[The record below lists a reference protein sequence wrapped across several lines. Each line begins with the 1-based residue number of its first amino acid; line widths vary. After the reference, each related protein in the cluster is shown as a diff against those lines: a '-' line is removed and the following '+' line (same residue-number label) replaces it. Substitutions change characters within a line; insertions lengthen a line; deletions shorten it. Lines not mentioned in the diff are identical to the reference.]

1 MTIWKKKELPELL
14 RAIAEFREFGF
25 LERAP
30 LWEERLRVNELELKE
45 FLAAAHVEAQPIS
58 TAPRPQ
64 SPNTPK
70 STGQPLLQTAHD
82 TALGVAARVRRR
94 EISVSEIAQAYIE
107 RAEAVAHMNFFTT
120 FDADL
125 VRKEARDLD
134 DKIAKGE
141 ELGPL
146 AGVPVPIKDYMFVRG
161 YPRTGGTRAMTAS
174 TGHDDAEVVAKV
186 RASGA
191 LIAGMTNLHELAYGA
206 TGINPHF
213 GRVGNPH
220 HPNRI
225 VGGSS
230 SGSAAA
236 VAAGL
241 SPIAV
246 GSDTSGSIRIPST
259 FCGVT
264 GFKPTYDSISRE
276 GVMPLAWSL
285 DHLGPIA
292 RNVRD
297 AALLFAAM
305 ADRAPEDYVPEAN
318 LKPGCICFGK
328 PTNHFYD
335 EVDSEI
341 IARIEHVIEALGR
354 EGHKIVPTTL
364 DGVENC
370 LPIHVQTVS
379 AEASQAYW
387 LPLIDKPELLGED
400 VRVRLEV
407 GQFLASVDYVKAQRM
422 RTVLRG
428 VLQSALTEVDVLITP
443 TVAVPALEI
452 GATDVIIDG
461 MRRPLHPALTRF
473 TTPFNQSG
481 LPAITLPCGFNS
493 DGLPIG
499 LQLAAAYGND
509 AHLLRVAAEV
519 ERVIAML

>member
-1 MTIWKKKELPELL
+1 MWKSKEMPEIL

-25 LERAP
+25 LERIP
-30 LWEERLRVNELELKE
+30 QWEERLRVNELELKE
-45 FLAAAHVEAQPIS
+45 FMAAPHVEAELIS

-64 SPNTPK
+64 RPDAPK
-70 STGQPLLQTAHD
+70 PADGPVAEAASD
-82 TALGVAARVRRR
+82 TARGMAEKVRRR
-94 EISVSEIAQAYIE
+94 QISVSEIAQAYIE
-107 RAEAVAHMNFFTT
+107 RAEATADMNFFTT

-125 VRKEARDLD
+125 VRKEARELD
-134 DKIAKGE
+134 ERIAKGE
-141 ELGPL
+141 DLGPL
-146 AGVPVPIKDYMFVRG
+146 AGVPVPVKDYMFVRG
-161 YPRTGGTRAMTAS
+161 YPRTGGTRAMAAS

-191 LIAGMTNLHELAYGA
+191 LIGGMTNLHELAYGA

-264 GFKPTYDSISRE
+264 GFKPTYDSISRA

-292 RNVRD
+292 SNVRD
-297 AALLFAAM
+297 VALLFAVM
-305 ADRAPEDYVPEAN
+305 ADKAPEDYVPEAN
-318 LKPGCICFGK
+318 LKAGHIRFGK
-328 PTNHFYD
+328 PANHFYH

-341 IARIEHVIEALGR
+341 IGRIERVIEALGDQ
-354 EGHKIVPTTL
+354 GHQIISTRL

-370 LPIHVQTVS
+370 LPIHVQTVT

-387 LPLIDKPELLGED
+387 LPLIEKPEVLGED

-407 GQFLASVDYVKAQRM
+407 GQFLASVDYIKAQRM
-422 RTVLRG
+422 RTVLRD
-428 VLQSALTEVDVLITP
+428 VLQAAFSEVDVLITP

-452 GATDVIIDG
+452 GATDVVIDG
-461 MRRPLHPALTRF
+461 IRRPLHPALTRF

-499 LQLAAAYGND
+499 LQLAAAYGDD
-509 AHLLRVAAEV
+509 ARLLRIAAEV
-519 ERVIAML
+519 ERVIATL